1 MVCRGK
7 EPADANSPADQREA
21 PESVGATV
29 CYHTYKYQIIRT
41 RLSASTPKGQGGL
54 SLGLA
59 RDFQP
64 GVALENLSSDSRAH
78 VNAKGKARRR
88 GIRKR

>member
-29 CYHTYKYQIIRT
+29 CYHTYK
-41 RLSASTPKGQGGL
+41 LSA
-54 SLGLA
+54 
-59 RDFQP
+59 
-64 GVALENLSSDSRAH
+64 H
-78 VNAKGKARRR
+78 V
-88 GIRKR
+88 

>member
-29 CYHTYKYQIIRT
+29 SVLPHLQIIRT

-59 RDFQP
+59 RDFKP
-64 GVALENLSSDSRAH
+64 GE
-78 VNAKGKARRR
+78 ARKPLRR
-88 GIRKR
+88 